1 MGRRLVCVFIM
12 VWQNISKMRD
22 HVRIQVD
29 GEVGLLTENVAS
41 MITRIFNGELMR
53 EYRRILIRI
62 VEKLGN

>member
-1 MGRRLVCVFIM
+1 
-12 VWQNISKMRD
+12 MRD